1 MRTPSFLPRR
11 GRGTAEGGGGVVSAS
26 YVAWG
31 KYPSVTL
38 RVPPPPPGE
47 ECRKIYRYPLN
58 TLPVINTAGHRIAYR
73 HTPGTGPTIVFLPG
87 YASDMSGSKAVAIE
101 HWAQSTGRAF
111 LRFDYAGC
119 GESEGAFED
128 QTLAS
133 WRDDVLLLIDQLIA
147 GPVVLVGSSMGGWI
161 MLLVAKARPDRV
173 AALVGIAAA
182 PDFTDWGFT
191 QAQKMTL
198 LNDGRLEQPSEYSP
212 QPTVTTRAFWSS
224 GEANRLMH
232 GPIDLPMPARLIH
245 GQRDP
250 DVPWERSV
258 TLAGLL
264 RSDDVQTLLVKDG
277 DHRLSRPQDIALIL
291 RTLEDLVPTP

>member
-1 MRTPSFLPRR
+1 M
-11 GRGTAEGGGGVVSAS
+11 
-26 YVAWG
+26 
-31 KYPSVTL
+31 
-38 RVPPPPPGE
+38 
-47 ECRKIYRYPLN
+47 
-58 TLPVINTAGHRIAYR
+58 INTAGHRLAYR

-87 YASDMSGSKAVAIE
+87 YASDMSGSKAVALE
-101 HWAQSTGRAF
+101 AWAQSTGRAF

-119 GESEGAFED
+119 GESEGAFVD
-128 QTLAS
+128 QTLTS
-133 WRDDVLLLIDQLIA
+133 WRDDVLLLIDRLIE
-147 GPVVLVGSSMGGWI
+147 GPVILVGSSMGGWI
-161 MLLVAKARPDRV
+161 MLLVARARPDRV
-173 AALVGIAAA
+173 VGMVGIAAA

-191 QAQKMTL
+191 QAQKLTL
-198 LNDGRLEQPSEYSP
+198 LNEGRLEEPSDYSP

-232 GPIDLPMPARLIH
+232 GPVDLPIPARLIH

-258 TLAGLL
+258 ALAGLL